1 MRHRIRSWSSGVF
14 ARIRFFPPM
23 PTPVATPL
31 VALLGLLRENRF
43 ATGGGGAYDLS
54 VVSGVPAWREV
65 ASLVTRE
72 LGEPVDDAE
81 PLTPVRL
88 SRMTW
93 AARARAA
100 GAIVVKVKES
110 DDGRADEKARWC
122 AAHLPALGA
131 RGYPVPAILWHG
143 PFGDGWQVTVQ
154 SRLPGRPVTALT
166 GPVLADVLRL
176 VELQAGAGFAD
187 EGRDWAGYVANVLF
201 DDWDEVWDDA
211 PRACAL
217 AGPLCERLRRWL
229 EPVWGLRLPPADY
242 AHNDLNW
249 SNILT
254 DGTRVTGVVDWDE
267 FGLGSRA
274 LDLVVLALDSER
286 TGDTATADRLLSLAA
301 RIAGDDGLR
310 CLVSYRA
317 IAGLA
322 HLTREWQ
329 SYGRSLA
336 DTSCTEISAILDRLQ
351 TEPGLAG
358 RAAFPS

>member
-1 MRHRIRSWSSGVF
+1 VDD
-14 ARIRFFPPM
+14 
-23 PTPVATPL
+23 
-31 VALLGLLRENRF
+31 
-43 ATGGGGAYDLS
+43 AYDLG

-65 ASLVTRE
+65 ASLVTWE
-72 LGEPVDDAE
+72 LGEPVDDVE

-93 AARARAA
+93 AAQARAA
-100 GAIVVKVKES
+100 GAIVVKVRES
-110 DDGRADEKARWC
+110 DDGRADQKTCWC
-122 AAHLPALGA
+122 AAHLPVLGA

-143 PFGDGWQVTVQ
+143 PLGDGWQVTVE

-166 GPVLADVLRL
+166 GSVLADV
-176 VELQAGAGFAD
+176 
-187 EGRDWAGYVANVLF
+187 
-201 DDWDEVWDDA
+201 
-211 PRACAL
+211 
-217 AGPLCERLRRWL
+217 
-229 EPVWGLRLPPADY
+229 
-242 AHNDLNW
+242 
-249 SNILT
+249 
-254 DGTRVTGVVDWDE
+254 
-267 FGLGSRA
+267 
-274 LDLVVLALDSER
+274 
-286 TGDTATADRLLSLAA
+286 LSLAA

-351 TEPGLAG
+351 TEPGLVG